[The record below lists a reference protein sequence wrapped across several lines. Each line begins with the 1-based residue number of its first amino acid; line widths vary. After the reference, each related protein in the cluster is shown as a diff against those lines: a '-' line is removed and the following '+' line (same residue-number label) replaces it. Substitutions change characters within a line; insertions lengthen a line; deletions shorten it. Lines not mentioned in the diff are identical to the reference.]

1 MKRAIRENDEPT
13 TPKIRRPIPERRRPL
28 SASQGEWDGA
38 QLEQALRRM
47 KRL

>member
-1 MKRAIRENDEPT
+1 MKRAVREDGEPT

-28 SASQGEWDGA
+28 SASQWEWDGA